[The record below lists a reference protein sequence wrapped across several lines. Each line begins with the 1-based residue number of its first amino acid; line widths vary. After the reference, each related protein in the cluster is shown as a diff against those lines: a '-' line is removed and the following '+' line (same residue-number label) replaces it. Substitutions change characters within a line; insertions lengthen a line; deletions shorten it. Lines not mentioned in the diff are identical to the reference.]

1 MGKKSNVVAII
12 GRTNVGKS
20 TLFNRIIQK
29 RLAIVDDTPGVTR
42 DRIYAQVEWAGKTFY
57 LVDTGGYSIEGE
69 PLFEMMSRQINQ
81 AIEEANVIIFVIDG
95 REGVLP
101 QDEEIAE
108 ILRRK
113 NCNVV
118 VAVNKI
124 DEPLHDHLVY
134 EAYSLG
140 FKEVI
145 GVSAEHNR
153 NISDLLDAVTA
164 YIEDEDA
171 VEQDETA
178 IKIAIVGR
186 PNVGKSS
193 IFNALI
199 GEERA
204 MVTDIPGTTRD
215 SIDTAIIFEG
225 KKYVLI
231 DTAGLKR
238 KSRLKDDIEFYSLLR
253 AERSIDRAD
262 VALLVL
268 DVTEVITEQDKRIAG
283 LVFEKGKGLVIALNK
298 WDLLPEGQPRLGD
311 DIVKYVKEQ
320 LYFTND
326 APIITTSAVSKKNL
340 RKIFNI
346 CDDIYHSWQ
355 TRIPTSSLN
364 KIVRD
369 ILSFQRLPSDG
380 KGRFLNIYYVTQV
393 ESAPPTFVF
402 FVNDRNLVD
411 KPFERK
417 IINELVKIGRFKGVP
432 IRVFWRNRRKT
443 A

>member
-1 MGKKSNVVAII
+1 
-12 GRTNVGKS
+12 
-20 TLFNRIIQK
+20 
-29 RLAIVDDTPGVTR
+29 
-42 DRIYAQVEWAGKTFY
+42 
-57 LVDTGGYSIEGE
+57 
-69 PLFEMMSRQINQ
+69 
-81 AIEEANVIIFVIDG
+81 
-95 REGVLP
+95 
-101 QDEEIAE
+101 
-108 ILRRK
+108 
-113 NCNVV
+113 
-118 VAVNKI
+118 
-124 DEPLHDHLVY
+124 
-134 EAYSLG
+134 
-140 FKEVI
+140 
-145 GVSAEHNR
+145 
-153 NISDLLDAVTA
+153 LDAVTA
-164 YIEDEDA
+164 YIEDEDTT
-171 VEQDETA
+171 EQDETA

-432 IRVFWRNRRKT
+432 IRVFWRNRRKM

>member
-1 MGKKSNVVAII
+1 
-12 GRTNVGKS
+12 
-20 TLFNRIIQK
+20 
-29 RLAIVDDTPGVTR
+29 
-42 DRIYAQVEWAGKTFY
+42 
-57 LVDTGGYSIEGE
+57 
-69 PLFEMMSRQINQ
+69 
-81 AIEEANVIIFVIDG
+81 
-95 REGVLP
+95 
-101 QDEEIAE
+101 
-108 ILRRK
+108 
-113 NCNVV
+113 
-118 VAVNKI
+118 
-124 DEPLHDHLVY
+124 
-134 EAYSLG
+134 LG

-164 YIEDEDA
+164 YIEDEDTT
-171 VEQDETA
+171 EQDETA

-283 LVFEKGKGLVIALNK
+283 LVFEKGKGLIVALNK

-311 DIVKYVKEQ
+311 DIIRYVKEQ

-340 RKIFNI
+340 HKIFNI
-346 CDDIYHSWQ
+346 CDDVYNGWQ
-355 TRIPTSSLN
+355 TRIPTSALN
-364 KIVRD
+364 KIIRD

-393 ESAPPTFVF
+393 GSAPPTFVF
-402 FVNDRNLVD
+402 FVNDRNIVD

-417 IINELVKIGRFKGVP
+417 IINEIVKIGRFKGVP